1 MGGSISDYRC
11 WIFAEDRELLADM
24 DLALKMMFNYTESDV
39 DEIFSLMQTEVVT
52 AQTADTKIRDGWAVY
67 SVLPEIQNQL

>member
-1 MGGSISDYRC
+1 
-11 WIFAEDRELLADM
+11 M

-52 AQTADTKIRDGWAVY
+52 AQTADTKIRDG
-67 SVLPEIQNQL
+67 